1 MPSSPLPAP
10 RTRIAGRRARTVAA
24 AVTAAALAAAAAPAA
39 ADTDADADPAVTRP
53 TVVLVHGAFAD
64 ASGWKA
70 VAERLRGDGYEVMT
84 PDNPLRGLAADSAHL
99 AAVLKGVKGPIV
111 LAGHSYGGAVIS
123 NAAAAN
129 PRVKALAF
137 VSAFMPDKG
146 ESLSD
151 LGTRFTGAELNAALK
166 PMPVKNA
173 DGTEGTDLYIRPERF
188 REVFAAD
195 LPAGADAPTAAA
207 QRPLGGAAFMDRAT
221 AAAWRTIPSWA
232 LVATRD
238 KAIAPDLE
246 RFEAKRAKSHTV
258 EIDSSHAVPAAH
270 PDAVADLV
278 RQAAG
283 GGTSDTSSM
292 ASTGISTLIL
302 AGLGGLA
309 VLTVLTGAGIL
320 AAAQRRR
327 ITGSGTGRLL

>member
-1 MPSSPLPAP
+1 MPPSPLPAP
-10 RTRIAGRRARTVAA
+10 RTRIAGRRRGRTVAA
-24 AVTAAALAAAAAPAA
+24 ALATAALVAVAVPAA
-39 ADTDADADPAVTRP
+39 ADTDTGADPAGTRP

-64 ASGWKA
+64 AAGWKG

-99 AAVLKGVKGPIV
+99 AEVLKGVRGPIV

-129 PRVKALAF
+129 PRVKALVF

-146 ESLSD
+146 ESLSE
-151 LGTRFTGAELNAALK
+151 LGTRFTGSELNAALK
-166 PMPVKNA
+166 PVPVKNA
-173 DGTEGTDLYIRPERF
+173 DGTEGTDLYIRDDRIH
-188 REVFAAD
+188 EVYAAD
-195 LPAGADAPTAAA
+195 LPTDTAAPTTAAR
-207 QRPLGGAAFMDRAT
+207 RPLGGAALMDRAT
-221 AAAWRTIPSWA
+221 AAAWRSIPSWA

-246 RFEAKRAKSHTV
+246 RFQAKRAKAHTV
-258 EIDSSHAVPAAH
+258 EVDSSHAVMASH

-283 GGTSDTSSM
+283 GSSDTSSM
-292 ASTGISTLIL
+292 ASTGISTLIV

-320 AAAQRRR
+320 AASHRRR
-327 ITGSGTGRLL
+327 ITGGGTGPLI